1 MASTLPR
8 LPIFEAIKKHDAH
21 RTAVVHSLSGRR
33 FTYGELV
40 NDVAAAKDKLQRNT
54 GGQSAE
60 GARISFLVE
69 NGYDYV
75 VTLLSI
81 LAAHAIAVPLSPTFP
96 SHELRYI
103 IDQSESLMLLSS
115 EKFQDKADEVL
126 KEGMQTSPINWK
138 REKIMMGK
146 TDDYVTLEEPTST
159 KGGMMLYTSGTTSRP
174 KGVLLPQDVL
184 TAQSQSLL
192 QAWNYTAEDV
202 LLHVLPLHHIHGTVN
217 ALLTPLFAGSTI
229 EFQFPFNAQAAWE
242 RLAAPF
248 LPNPDPTKKPI
259 TFLTVVP
266 TIYTR
271 FLSSHSSLTPELQAA
286 TKTALH
292 PSNLRLN
299 ISGSAALPTP
309 VKSAWSELS
318 GGNVLL
324 ERYGMTEV
332 GMALSCGLDFADR
345 VDGSVGWPLPSVQAR
360 LVDTETGE
368 IIKEGEE
375 IDPSTGSER
384 HGEIQ
389 LRGPTIFREYWKN
402 PEATTKEFVEDTD
415 GQGKWFKTGDV
426 AIRKDV
432 EDAGKSPQ
440 NWAKGP
446 LYFIQGRKSAD
457 IIKTGG
463 EKVSA
468 LEIEREMLSLPQVSE
483 VAVVGLP
490 SEAWGQKVAA
500 VVVLSEQGKTA
511 GRGGKAWS
519 ALDMRRALKDV
530 LANYKIPQEMKVVD
544 TIPRNAMGKIN
555 KKQLIIQ
562 IWGEQPGGSK
572 ENSAAQ
578 ANGSV

>member
-1 MASTLPR
+1 
-8 LPIFEAIKKHDAH
+8 
-21 RTAVVHSLSGRR
+21 LSGRT

-54 GGQSAE
+54 HGKSAE
-60 GARISFLVE
+60 GQRISFLVE

-75 VTLLSI
+75 GAHSTVPNYRPLGEVVVNHRIVTLLSI

-96 SHELRYI
+96 AHELRYI

-115 EKFQDKADEVL
+115 EKFQSQADDVL
-126 KEGMQTSPINWK
+126 KEGVETKPINYK
-138 REKIMMGK
+138 QEKIMMGK
-146 TDDYVTLEEPTST
+146 TDDYVTLEEPTSD
-159 KGGMMLYTSGTTSRP
+159 KGGMMLYTSGTTNRP

-184 TAQSQSLL
+184 TAQSRSLL
-192 QAWNYTAEDV
+192 EAWNYSKEDV

-217 ALLTPLFAGSTI
+217 ALLTPLFVGSII
-229 EFQFPFNAQAAWE
+229 EFQFPFNATAVWE

-248 LPNPDPTKKPI
+248 LPDPDQAKKPI

-271 FLSSHSSLTPELQAA
+271 LLSSHAALSPELQAA
-286 TKTALH
+286 AKTALH
-292 PSNLRLN
+292 PSNMRLN

-309 VKSAWSELS
+309 VKSAWTESS

-360 LVDTETGE
+360 LVDIDTNE

-375 IDPSTGSER
+375 IDPATDRER
-384 HGEIQ
+384 QGEIQ

-402 PEATTKEFVEDTD
+402 PEATTKEFVDDAD

-426 AIRKDV
+426 AVRRYVDG
-432 EDAGKSPQ
+432 AGKSEQ
-440 NWAKGP
+440 AWAKGP
-446 LYFIQGRKSAD
+446 LYFIHGRKSAD

-468 LEIEREMLSLPQVSE
+468 LEIEREMLSLPQVDE

-511 GRGGKAWS
+511 GRGGKVWS
-519 ALDMRRALKDV
+519 ALDMRRALKEM
-530 LANYKIPQEMKVVD
+530 LANYKIPQEMKVVE

-555 KKQLIIQ
+555 KKQLVIQ
-562 IWGEQPGGSK
+562 IWGEPLEGGK
-572 ENSAAQ
+572 ESGAVQ
-578 ANGSV
+578 VPTGSV